1 MSTQSRPI
9 LRRLGAGCL
18 FGLTLALSPPLL
30 GAEPNAAGQAALI
43 LSKNKLQPDDRRKA
57 VAAIGAF
64 CYTYATVVPRLSP
77 REQDWLDVELSSER
91 TLAAIGSLEYS
102 KWIVGEISRNCLNYA
117 TTLGVADA
125 ATSNVATQQ
134 EALLW
139 SLLAWHLL
147 EPDFQHHIS
156 RLAQAQL
163 VLLSDDELKMSGAG
177 SLVGRLI
184 IQNIIIPYLDQR

>member
-1 MSTQSRPI
+1 
-9 LRRLGAGCL
+9 
-18 FGLTLALSPPLL
+18 
-30 GAEPNAAGQAALI
+30 
-43 LSKNKLQPDDRRKA
+43 
-57 VAAIGAF
+57 
-64 CYTYATVVPRLSP
+64 
-77 REQDWLDVELSSER
+77 LSSER

-139 SLLAWHLL
+139 SLLAWNLL